1 MFLDTGP
8 FTGKLI
14 SLKKDLMSFSAIYMR
29 NFVCS
34 ALRLGGS
41 GVYRRQ
47 ELPSFNFS
55 SKTFY
60 MTPHIIFCGCFISH
74 FVYKHSVVMVI
85 KEDSLTTP
93 GLCRLLVKVS
103 LSSVLTVNLNFQ
115 TFILFCILLLRSSG
129 GKWQIKRNLLTFDL
143 VWPNVVKLERLIFY
157 FKYESVIK
165 FKIHLKQIST
175 FTIGKLCWIV
185 NFIFG

>member
-1 MFLDTGP
+1 MLLSNPCDPSVENSSNFWQCFFFVNLP
-8 FTGKLI
+8 FYREI
-14 SLKKDLMSFSAIYMR
+14 NFIKKDLMSFSAIYMR

-93 GLCRLLVKVS
+93 GS
-103 LSSVLTVNLNFQ
+103 GGISSYTE
-115 TFILFCILLLRSSG
+115 ILDFYIDGSYYCYSGLLRENG
-129 GKWQIKRNLLTFDL
+129 
-143 VWPNVVKLERLIFY
+143 
-157 FKYESVIK
+157 K
-165 FKIHLKQIST
+165 FKRTSRLSVWRDQ
-175 FTIGKLCWIV
+175 L
-185 NFIFG
+185 